1 MSAGEGHLLPAL
13 PHAPPTR
20 LRFLFV
26 VLLLDLDKARAGSAK
41 DEGEAEKYGKD
52 GADDV
57 VVVDDV
63 LEEPHQRK
71 PVNVA
76 EKERVEGVLLGG
88 RGDTRVKVERS
99 LQHAGERNPSS
110 DHEGKAVPVWRRG
123 G

>member
-1 MSAGEGHLLPAL
+1 MFETILPAKAYQASL
-13 PHAPPTR
+13 SFQDERRRRIPPACLAACPAYASTR
-20 LRFLFV
+20 LRFLFA

-41 DEGEAEKYGKD
+41 DEGEAEEYGKD

-99 LQHAGERNPSS
+99 L
-110 DHEGKAVPVWRRG
+110 
-123 G
+123 